1 MLCGDING
9 NKSQE
14 RGDICK
20 YIADSLCCIAEMNPT
35 LQSNYTPIKTTKKKK
50 KKKENPIDCSKV
62 DILQVSM
69 SSHNPIKLG
78 INNKS

>member
-1 MLCGDING
+1 MLCGDLNG
-9 NKSQE
+9 NKTQE

-20 YIADSLCCIAEMNPT
+20 HIANSLCFTAETKPNIVNQ
-35 LQSNYTPIKTTKKKK
+35 LYANKNYLK